1 MEIVR
6 HLGTRELTSCVGR
19 DLTSFM
25 AFPERKQGGSNR
37 WRGNCSPEVVRAV
50 LKHVL
55 QCRTYEGKQ
64 NQDFVLLDPM
74 SGSGTS
80 GDVAASEGVQSIL
93 YDLNPEPAKGKG
105 NWDALKDEVEESASM
120 IFLHPPYHSIIQYS
134 GSVWGKPHPD
144 DLSHCSSYRDYIDKL
159 NFIIKKLFISLRH
172 GGYLAVLVGDIRTQ
186 GTFHSIAADMMTIGT
201 LVSWIV
207 KGQYNCR
214 SSSRT
219 YSGKPFIPI
228 VTEHLLLFKKEEW
241 LMIPFSYRVNGI
253 CDLEKNDSLALSW
266 FHLIRRIME
275 KNGGTMSLKNLYER
289 LEKHPKAKKNQY
301 YKERIR
307 ACIYEHRSHFQT
319 DGKGTYRLAY
329 SVE

>member
-1 MEIVR
+1 M
-6 HLGTRELTSCVGR
+6 GTQELTSCVGR

-55 QCRTYEGKQ
+55 ECRTYEGKQ

-80 GDVAASEGVQSIL
+80 GDVAASEGVKSIL

-228 VTEHLLLFKKEEW
+228 VTEHLLLFKKDEW
-241 LMIPFSYRVNGI
+241 LLIPFSYRVNGT
-253 CDLEKNDSLALSW
+253 CDLEKNDSSALSW
-266 FHLIRRIME
+266 FHLIGE
-275 KNGGTMSLKNLYER
+275 LW
-289 LEKHPKAKKNQY
+289 KKT
-301 YKERIR
+301 
-307 ACIYEHRSHFQT
+307 AVPC
-319 DGKGTYRLAY
+319 L
-329 SVE
+329 